1 MAFVG
6 TKELGRVFVF
16 YKHIVPTKSTPNARM
31 AFVGT
36 KERYSFFNNLKLMQK
51 VRLGNQ
57 TWVLT
62 FSKSQEQ
69 NTLKTK

>member
-1 MAFVG
+1 
-6 TKELGRVFVF
+6 
-16 YKHIVPTKSTPNARM
+16 M

-36 KERYSFFNNLKLMQK
+36 KERYSVFNKLKLMRK
-51 VRLGNQ
+51 IRLENR

-69 NTLKTK
+69 KTLKTE